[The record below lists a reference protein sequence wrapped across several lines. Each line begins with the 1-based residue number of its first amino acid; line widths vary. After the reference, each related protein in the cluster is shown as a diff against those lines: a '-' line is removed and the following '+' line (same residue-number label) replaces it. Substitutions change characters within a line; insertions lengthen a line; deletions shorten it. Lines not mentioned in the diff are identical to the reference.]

1 MTRRQLKK
9 QLRDAVLSTTPDVLD
24 KVLSATPQQIAAAKE
39 FKEEL
44 PVRKNHFKAAASAV
58 AALFVF
64 VMGAVF
70 FSQPKVDSIVS
81 IDVNPS
87 FELSVDN
94 RDRVLECT
102 AVNDEAAKVL
112 EGMTLEK
119 MDLDTATAQ
128 IISSMRT
135 HGYLA
140 PEKTDNT
147 ILISVANSDVKKAE
161 ELKNKVSASVSTALK
176 SNQTSARLI
185 QQSDVLTPEVQKF
198 AKEQG
203 ISVGKADLVKKLSE
217 KDSELDPNTLSNLSI
232 TEISSI
238 IDEKDIDVS
247 DVLTEYTPEQQG
259 GEPSGGNASSEGTT
273 SSEAPPSSN
282 SPEGSGES
290 SEPPASS
297 EQPSSKPSDSGDT
310 PVIDSGKYCEYCG
323 KLSTVCQGKCSH
335 KNGKLYCPDCGNRLL
350 LCICGE
356 TSSEPSGEGTDAA
369 YCEYCGRHLD
379 ECQGLCDQSWGKRYC
394 ADCGKLYS
402 KCQCKDSGRVV
413 EEPYFGPHNPG
424 WYCEYCGRLN
434 SRCRGKCD
442 TSGGKIYCS
451 ECGKSKYECTCEEKK
466 DDEPVFGF
474 E

>member
-1 MTRRQLKK
+1 MTQRQLKK

-70 FSQPKVDSIVS
+70 LSQPKVDSIVS

-102 AVNDEAAKVL
+102 AVNADAEKVL
-112 EGMTLEK
+112 EGMTLKK
-119 MDLDTATAQ
+119 MDLDAATAQ

-140 PEKTDNT
+140 PEEPDNT
-147 ILISVANSDVKKAE
+147 ILISVANSDVKKAD
-161 ELKNKVSASVSTALK
+161 ELKNKVSASVSTALR

-217 KDSELDPNTLSNLSI
+217 KNSELDPNTLSDLSI
-232 TEISSI
+232 KEISSI
-238 IDEKDIDVS
+238 IAEKAIDVS
-247 DVLTEYTPEQQG
+247 DVLTEYTPEQPG
-259 GEPSGGNASSEGTT
+259 GDVPEGNA
-273 SSEAPPSSN
+273 SSEAPPSSA
-282 SPEGSGES
+282 PEGGGES
-290 SEPPASS
+290 SEPPVSS
-297 EQPSSKPSDSGDT
+297 EQPSSKPSDSGSV
-310 PVIDSGKYCEYCG
+310 PVIDSGTYCEYCG
-323 KLSTVCQGKCSH
+323 KLSTVCKGTCSH

-350 LCICGE
+350 LCTCNGV
-356 TSSEPSGEGTDAA
+356 SSEPSGEEPKAA
-369 YCEYCGRHLD
+369 YCEYCGRPL
-379 ECQGLCDQSWGKRYC
+379 EKCKGLCDQSWGKRYC
-394 ADCGKLYS
+394 ADCGRLYS
-402 KCQCKDSGRVV
+402 KCQCKDSGRVM
-413 EEPYFGPHNPG
+413 EEPYFGPHNSG
-424 WYCEYCGRLN
+424 WYCEYCGELN

-451 ECGKSKYECTCEEKK
+451 ECGKSKYECTCEKKK

-474 E
+474 D

>member
-119 MDLDTATAQ
+119 IDLDTATAQ

-259 GEPSGGNASSEGTT
+259 EEPSGGNASSEGTT

-290 SEPPASS
+290 SESPASS

-335 KNGKLYCPDCGNRLL
+335 KNGKLYCPDCGNSQSLFFLSRDSLDFSAEWKISAL
-350 LCICGE
+350 RVFLALNLSGGE
-356 TSSEPSGEGTDAA
+356 TDNLHKTGTGSLCESSKKTERTQNPLTEGKNKGILKAIGLTVSQQFCFGLKFYDPPMPPSRYQGASTYGRRRILTGSCADYLAGRDAA
-369 YCEYCGRHLD
+369 VL
-379 ECQGLCDQSWGKRYC
+379 
-394 ADCGKLYS
+394 
-402 KCQCKDSGRVV
+402 
-413 EEPYFGPHNPG
+413 
-424 WYCEYCGRLN
+424 
-434 SRCRGKCD
+434 
-442 TSGGKIYCS
+442 
-451 ECGKSKYECTCEEKK
+451 
-466 DDEPVFGF
+466 
-474 E
+474 